1 MFKFCLLIL
10 LLITGTCTAADD
22 PLQLKHK
29 AGLLRLQ
36 GDYAGAIRIKDQL
49 VERYPSSAIG
59 YVFSLNTLVSQLA
72 WDESQ
77 TRYDAQIRADA
88 ESTFDI
94 CKPAMIRNP
103 SDYQG
108 YYDCGQ
114 AHFAMSYLSALR
126 GHYYRA
132 GEHVNLAIKLLEKTL
147 ELNPELVDAKMH
159 LGICYYRAD
168 NLPVYLRAVAWFVWF
183 IPQGNSSKSLPYLE
197 QVIASG
203 DLFRETAKYV
213 YADILTE
220 QGLEGIRK
228 ATAIIEKLTIAY
240 PGNRRF
246 RMRYI
251 TLLSRQ
257 GLSQETIIAGNDF
270 LRDRQRFD
278 FNPFDI
284 NTVRFWIT
292 RAHMSLNNFNEAQDT
307 FKIVN
312 DQLNDGSI
320 PASCQFL
327 LTRAQLLDLA
337 GHRDEAKSVYLD
349 ILEKDVSPECS
360 EDINMAAER
369 GLSEPYTGTSFIPG

>member
-1 MFKFCLLIL
+1 MFKYCLLLL

-29 AGLLRLQ
+29 GSLLRLQ
-36 GDYAGAIRIKDQL
+36 GDYDGAIRIRNQL

-59 YVFSLNTLVSQLA
+59 YVYSLNTLVSQLA

-88 ESTFDI
+88 ESTLDI
-94 CKPAMIRNP
+94 CEPAMTRNP

-114 AHFAMSYLSALR
+114 AHFAMSYLSVLR

-132 GEHVNLAIKLLEKTL
+132 GQHVNLTIRLLEKTL
-147 ELNPELVDAKMH
+147 ELKPELFDAKMH

-183 IPQGNSSKSLPYLE
+183 IPQGNSNKSLPYLE
-197 QVIASG
+197 QVIANG
-203 DLFRETAKYV
+203 DFFRETAKYI

-228 ATAIIEKLTIAY
+228 ATAIIEKLTVDY

-257 GLSQETIIAGNDF
+257 GLSQEAIIAGNDF
-270 LRDRQRFD
+270 LRDNQRFD
-278 FNPFDI
+278 FDLFDI

-307 FKIVN
+307 FRIIN

-327 LTRAQLLDLA
+327 LTRAQLLDLT
-337 GHRDEAKSVYLD
+337 GHRDEAKSVYLG
-349 ILEKDVSPECS
+349 ILEKDVSPDCS
-360 EDINMAAER
+360 EAINMAAEK
-369 GLSEPYTGTSFIPG
+369 GLSEPFTGTTFIPG

>member
-1 MFKFCLLIL
+1 MIKFCLLL
-10 LLITGTCTAADD
+10 LSLITGTCTAADD
-22 PLQLKHK
+22 PLQLRHK
-29 AGLLRLQ
+29 GSLLRLQ

-77 TRYDAQIRADA
+77 TRYDAQIKADA

-103 SDYQG
+103 YDYQG

-132 GEHVNLAIKLLEKTL
+132 GRHANLTIKLLEKTL

-168 NLPVYLRAVAWFVWF
+168 NLPVYLRAVSWFVWF
-183 IPQGNSSKSLPYLE
+183 IPKGNSSKSLPYLE

-203 DLFRETAKYV
+203 DLFRETAQYV

-257 GLSQETIIAGNDF
+257 GLSEETIIAGNEF
-270 LRDRQRFD
+270 LRDSKQFD
-278 FNPFDI
+278 FNHFDI

-292 RAHMSLNNFNEAQDT
+292 RAHMSLNNFKEAQDT
-307 FKIVN
+307 FKIIN
-312 DQLNDGSI
+312 EQLNDGSI

-327 LTRAQLLDLA
+327 LTKAQLLDLS
-337 GHRDEAKSVYLD
+337 GQREEAKSVYLG
-349 ILEKDVSPECS
+349 ILEKAVSPECS
-360 EDINMAAER
+360 EVINVTAER
-369 GLSEPYTGTSFIPG
+369 GLSEPYTGTTFIPG